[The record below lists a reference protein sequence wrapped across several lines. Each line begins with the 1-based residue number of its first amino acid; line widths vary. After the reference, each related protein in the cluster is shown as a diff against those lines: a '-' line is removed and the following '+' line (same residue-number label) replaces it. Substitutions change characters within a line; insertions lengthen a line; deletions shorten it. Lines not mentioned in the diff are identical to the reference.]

1 LAARAHRGR
10 ERESTMTSIRRVLA
24 LTVLAGALAFAVSA
38 SAQTTIKVGL
48 ALPKGLPGFDH
59 VNGREVEAASKGEL
73 KVELA
78 YGGSLGN
85 PNDRLNQMRRG
96 IIQMSDASDGNYAGI
111 YPDVQVFSLPYLFPT
126 EQVAWKV
133 FDGPVGTAM
142 ADDMRKKTGIRVLG
156 WWEAGGFRHFS
167 SNKAIRS
174 VKDFA
179 GQKVRALG
187 PANAKP
193 VEAAGGIAS
202 AIPFNELYTS
212 LKTGVV
218 DAQDNSV
225 SIFRLVKLYEV
236 QKFLTLSGHSYS
248 FGPMGINDAFYS
260 KLSPAHQ
267 KIIDEAAK
275 KAIAYNRETSRKIE
289 GEALAFVKQN
299 GVTVIELA
307 AAQKDEMRAK
317 MQPAV
322 REWLLTQISAPKILD
337 DTLAAVKAAQ

>member
-1 LAARAHRGR
+1 MKPF
-10 ERESTMTSIRRVLA
+10 SRVLA
-24 LTVLAGALAFAVSA
+24 PAAAACAVAVALVFASTA
-38 SAQTTIKVGL
+38 SAETVIKVGL
-48 ALPKGLPGFDH
+48 TLPKGLPGFDH
-59 VNGREVEAASKGEL
+59 VNGMYETFGREVEAATKGEL
-73 KVELA
+73 KVDLA

-96 IIQMSDASDGNYAGI
+96 IIPMSDASDGNYAAI
-111 YPDVQVFSLPYLFPT
+111 YPDIQVFSLPYLFPT
-126 EQVAWKV
+126 EQIAWKV
-133 FDGPVGTAM
+133 FDGPAGMAM
-142 ADDMRKKTGIRVLG
+142 AEDIRKKTGIRVLG

-167 SNKAIRS
+167 SNKPIRS

-179 GQKVRALG
+179 GLKVRALG

-193 VEAAGGIAS
+193 VEAAGGTAS

-225 SIFRLVKLYEV
+225 SVFRLVKLYEV
-236 QKFLTLSGHSYS
+236 QKYLTLSGHSYS
-248 FGPMGINDAFYS
+248 FGPMGINDAFYE
-260 KLSPAHQ
+260 KLSPAQ
-267 KIIDEAAK
+267 KKAIDDAAK

-299 GVTVIELA
+299 GVTVIEMGKA
-307 AAQKDEMRAK
+307 EKDEMKAK

-322 REWLLTQISAPKILD
+322 RDWLLTQISSPKVLED
-337 DTLAAVKAAQ
+337 ALAAVKAAQ

>member
-1 LAARAHRGR
+1 MKPFG
-10 ERESTMTSIRRVLA
+10 RVLA
-24 LTVLAGALAFAVSA
+24 LPVLAGALAFAVSA

-48 ALPKGLPGFDH
+48 ALPKDLPGFDH
-59 VNGREVEAASKGEL
+59 VNGMYETFGREIEAASKGAL
-73 KVELA
+73 KADLA

-111 YPDVQVFSLPYLFPT
+111 YPDVQVFSLPYLFPDEKT
-126 EQVAWKV
+126 AWKV

-142 ADDMRKKTGIRVLG
+142 AEDIRKKTGIRVLG

-167 SNKAIRS
+167 SNKPIRS

-225 SIFRLVKLYEV
+225 SVFRLVKLYEV
-236 QKFLTLSGHSYS
+236 QKYLTLSGHSYS
-248 FGPMGINDAFYS
+248 FGPMGINDAFYE
-260 KLSPAHQ
+260 KLAPAHK
-267 KIIDEAAK
+267 KIVDDAAR
-275 KAIAYNRETSRKIE
+275 KAIAFNRETSRKIE
-289 GEALAFVKQN
+289 GEALDFVKKN

-307 AAQKDEMRAK
+307 PAQKDELRAK

-322 REWLLTQISAPKILD
+322 RDWLLTQISAPKVLED
-337 DTLAAVKAAQ
+337 ALAAVKAAQ

>member
-1 LAARAHRGR
+1 MKTFGRVFALAAFAAA
-10 ERESTMTSIRRVLA
+10 LA
-24 LTVLAGALAFAVSA
+24 LGVGA

-59 VNGREVEAASKGEL
+59 VNGMYETFGREVEAASKGEL
-73 KVELA
+73 KVDLA

-85 PNDRLNQMRRG
+85 PADRLNQMRRG
-96 IIQMSDASDGNYAGI
+96 IIQMSDASDGNYAAI

-126 EQVAWKV
+126 EQTAWKV

-142 ADDMRKKTGIRVLG
+142 AEDIRKKTGVRVLG

-167 SNKAIRS
+167 SNKPIRT

-179 GQKVRALG
+179 GLKVRALG

-225 SIFRLVKLYEV
+225 SVFRLVKLYEV

-248 FGPMGINDAFYS
+248 FGPMGINDAFYER
-260 KLSPAHQ
+260 LSPAH
-267 KIIDEAAK
+267 KKVVDDAAK

-299 GVTVIELA
+299 GVTAIELSA
-307 AAQKDEMRAK
+307 AAKEEMSAK

-322 REWLLTQISAPKILD
+322 RDWLLTQISAPKVLEDAI
-337 DTLAAVKAAQ
+337 AAVKAAQ

>member
-1 LAARAHRGR
+1 
-10 ERESTMTSIRRVLA
+10 MTSFRRVLA
-24 LTVLAGALAFAVSA
+24 LTAFAGALAFAVSA

-48 ALPKGLPGFDH
+48 TLPKGLPGFDH
-59 VNGREVEAASKGEL
+59 VNGMYETFGREVEAASKGEL

-96 IIQMSDASDGNYAGI
+96 IIQMSDASDGNYAGV

-126 EQVAWKV
+126 EQIAWKV

-142 ADDMRKKTGIRVLG
+142 AEDIRKKTGIRVLG

-167 SNKAIRS
+167 SNKAIRT

-193 VEAAGGIAS
+193 VEAAGGIAA

-225 SIFRLVKLYEV
+225 SVFRLVKLYEV

-248 FGPMGINDAFYS
+248 FGPMGINDAFYE
-260 KLSPAHQ
+260 KLSPAHR
-267 KIIDEAAK
+267 KIVDDAAK

-299 GVTVIELA
+299 GVTVIEMEPA
-307 AAQKDEMRAK
+307 AKEEMRAK

-322 REWLLTQISAPKILD
+322 RDWLLTQISAPKVLD
-337 DTLAAVKAAQ
+337 DALAAVKAAQ

>member
-1 LAARAHRGR
+1 
-10 ERESTMTSIRRVLA
+10 MTSFRRVLA
-24 LTVLAGALAFAVSA
+24 LTAAAVALCFTASA

-59 VNGREVEAASKGEL
+59 VNGMYETFGQEVEAGSKGEL
-73 KVELA
+73 KVDLA

-85 PNDRLNQMRRG
+85 PADRMNQMRRG
-96 IIQMSDASDGNYAGI
+96 IIQMSDASDGNYAAI
-111 YPDVQVFSLPYLFPT
+111 YPDIQVFSLPYLFPD
-126 EQVAWKV
+126 ERIAWKV

-142 ADDMRKKTGIRVLG
+142 AEDLRKKTGIRVLG

-167 SNKAIRS
+167 SNKPIRAI
-174 VKDFA
+174 KDFA

-193 VEAAGGIAS
+193 VEAAGGTAA

-225 SIFRLVKLYEV
+225 SVFRLVKLYEV
-236 QKFLTLSGHSYS
+236 QKYLTLSGHSYS
-248 FGPMGINDAFYS
+248 FGPMGINDAFYER
-260 KLSPAHQ
+260 LSPAQ
-267 KIIDEAAK
+267 KKVIDEAAK

-289 GEALAFVKQN
+289 GEALAFVRQN

-307 AAQKDEMRAK
+307 AAQKDEMKAK

-322 REWLLTQISAPKILD
+322 REWLLTQVSSAKVLD
-337 DTLAAVKAAQ
+337 DALAAVAAASR

>member
-1 LAARAHRGR
+1 
-10 ERESTMTSIRRVLA
+10 MTSIRRVLA
-24 LTVLAGALAFAVSA
+24 LTAFAGALAIAMSA
-38 SAQTTIKVGL
+38 HAQTTIKVGL
-48 ALPKGLPGFDH
+48 ALPKGMAGFDH
-59 VNGREVEAASKGEL
+59 VNGMYETFGREVEAASKGEL
-73 KVELA
+73 KVDLA

-85 PNDRLNQMRRG
+85 PNDRMNQMRRG
-96 IIQMSDASDGNYAGI
+96 IIQMSDASDGNYAAI
-111 YPDVQVFSLPYLFPT
+111 HPDIQVFSLPSMFPT
-126 EQVAWKV
+126 EQAAWKV
-133 FDGPVGTAM
+133 FDGPAGTAM
-142 ADDMRKKTGIRVLG
+142 AEDIRKKTGIRVLG

-167 SNKAIRS
+167 SNKPIRT
-174 VKDFA
+174 VADF
-179 GQKVRALG
+179 GGLKVRALG

-225 SIFRLVKLYEV
+225 SVFRLVKLYEV

-248 FGPMGINDAFYS
+248 FGPMGINDAFYE
-260 KLSPAHQ
+260 KLSPAHK
-267 KIIDEAAK
+267 KIIDDAAK

-299 GVTVIELA
+299 GVTVIEMTA
-307 AAQKDEMRAK
+307 AAKDEMRAK

-322 REWLLTQISAPKILD
+322 REWLLGQISAPKVLED
-337 DTLAAVKAAQ
+337 ALAAVKAAQ

>member
-1 LAARAHRGR
+1 
-10 ERESTMTSIRRVLA
+10 MTSFRRVLA
-24 LTVLAGALAFAVSA
+24 LTAFAGALVFAAAA

-48 ALPKGLPGFDH
+48 ALPKGMAGFDH
-59 VNGREVEAASKGEL
+59 VNGMYETFGREVEAASKGEL
-73 KVELA
+73 KVDLA

-85 PNDRLNQMRRG
+85 PNDRMNQMRRG
-96 IIQMSDASDGNYAGI
+96 IIQMSDASDGNYAAI
-111 YPDVQVFSLPYLFPT
+111 YPDVQVFSLPYVFPT
-126 EQVAWKV
+126 EQIAWKV
-133 FDGPVGTAM
+133 FDGPMGTAM
-142 ADDMRKKTGIRVLG
+142 AEDMRKKTGIRVLG

-167 SNKAIRS
+167 SNKPIRS
-174 VKDFA
+174 VADFR
-179 GQKVRALG
+179 GLKVRALG

-248 FGPMGINDAFYS
+248 FGPMGINDAFYA
-260 KLSPAHQ
+260 KLSPAHR
-267 KIIDEAAK
+267 KIIDDAAK

-289 GEALAFVKQN
+289 GDALVFVKQN
-299 GVTVIELA
+299 GVTVIEMTA
-307 AAQKDEMRAK
+307 GAKEEMRAK

-322 REWLLTQISAPKILD
+322 REWLLGQISSPKVLD
-337 DTLAAVKAAQ
+337 DALAAVKAAQ

>member
-1 LAARAHRGR
+1 
-10 ERESTMTSIRRVLA
+10 MTSFRRVLA
-24 LTVLAGALAFAVSA
+24 LTAFAGALVLAAGA
-38 SAQTTIKVGL
+38 DAQTTIKVGL

-59 VNGREVEAASKGEL
+59 VNGMYETFGREVEAGSKGAL
-73 KVELA
+73 KVDLA

-85 PNDRLNQMRRG
+85 PNDRMNQMRRG
-96 IIQMSDASDGNYAGI
+96 IIQMSDASDGNYAAI
-111 YPDVQVFSLPYLFPT
+111 HPDIQVFSLPYMFPT
-126 EQVAWKV
+126 EQAAWKV
-133 FDGPVGTAM
+133 FDGPAGTAM
-142 ADDMRKKTGIRVLG
+142 AEDIRKKTGIRVLG

-167 SNKAIRS
+167 SNKPIRS
-174 VKDFA
+174 VADFR
-179 GQKVRALG
+179 GLKVRALG

-225 SIFRLVKLYEV
+225 SVFRLVKLYEV

-248 FGPMGINDAFYS
+248 FGPMGINDRFYES
-260 KLSPAHQ
+260 LSPANR
-267 KIIDEAAK
+267 KIVDDAAK
-275 KAIAYNRETSRKIE
+275 KAIAYNRATSRKIE

-299 GVTVIELA
+299 GVTVIELSA
-307 AAQKDEMRAK
+307 AAKEEMRAK

-322 REWLLTQISAPKILD
+322 RAWLLTQISAPKVLED
-337 DTLAAVKAAQ
+337 ALAAVKAAQ

>member
-1 LAARAHRGR
+1 
-10 ERESTMTSIRRVLA
+10 MTSFRRVFA
-24 LTVLAGALAFAVSA
+24 LTAFAGALVLAAA
-38 SAQTTIKVGL
+38 AHAQTTIKVGL

-59 VNGREVEAASKGEL
+59 VNGMYETFGREVEAASKGEL
-73 KVELA
+73 KVDLA

-85 PNDRLNQMRRG
+85 PNDRMNQMRRG
-96 IIQMSDASDGNYAGI
+96 IIQMSDASDGNYAAI

-126 EQVAWKV
+126 EQIAWKV
-133 FDGPVGTAM
+133 FDGPAGTAM
-142 ADDMRKKTGIRVLG
+142 AEDMRMKTGIRVLG

-167 SNKAIRS
+167 SNKPIRA
-174 VKDFA
+174 VADFR
-179 GQKVRALG
+179 GLKVRALG

-225 SIFRLVKLYEV
+225 SVFRLVKLYEV

-248 FGPMGINDAFYS
+248 FGPMGINDAFFA
-260 KLSPAHQ
+260 KLSPTHQ
-267 KIIDEAAK
+267 KIVADAAK

-299 GVTVIELA
+299 GVTVIEMTA
-307 AAQKDEMRAK
+307 VAKEEMRAK

-322 REWLLTQISAPKILD
+322 REWLLGQISAPKVLD
-337 DTLAAVKAAQ
+337 DALAAVKSAQ

>member
-1 LAARAHRGR
+1 
-10 ERESTMTSIRRVLA
+10 MTNFRRLLA
-24 LTVLAGALAFAVSA
+24 LTAFAAALGIAGAA
-38 SAQTTIKVGL
+38 SAEITIRVGL
-48 ALPKGLPGFDH
+48 ALPKGLAGFDH
-59 VNGREVEAASKGEL
+59 VNGMYETFGREVEAASKGEI

-85 PNDRLNQMRRG
+85 PNDRMNQMRRG
-96 IIQMSDASDGNYAGI
+96 IIQMSDASDGNYATI

-126 EQVAWKV
+126 EQIAWKV

-142 ADDMRKKTGIRVLG
+142 GEDMRKKTGIRVLG

-167 SNKAIRS
+167 SNKPIRT

-193 VEAAGGIAS
+193 VEAAGGTAS

-236 QKFLTLSGHSYS
+236 QKYLTLSGHSYS
-248 FGPMGINDAFYS
+248 FGPMGINDAFYE
-260 KLSPAHQ
+260 KLTPAQ
-267 KIIDEAAK
+267 KKIIDDAAK
-275 KAIAYNRETSRKIE
+275 KAIAFNRETSRKIE

-299 GVTVIELA
+299 GVTVIEMDPA
-307 AAQKDEMRAK
+307 AKDEMRAK

-322 REWLLTQISAPKILD
+322 REWLLTQISSPKVLD
-337 DTLAAVKAAQ
+337 DALAAVKAAQ

>member
-1 LAARAHRGR
+1 
-10 ERESTMTSIRRVLA
+10 MTSFRRVLA
-24 LTVLAGALAFAVSA
+24 LTAFAGALVFAGA
-38 SAQTTIKVGL
+38 AQAQTTIKVGL

-59 VNGREVEAASKGEL
+59 VNGMYETFGREVEAASKGEL
-73 KVELA
+73 KVDLA

-85 PNDRLNQMRRG
+85 PNDRMNQMRRG
-96 IIQMSDASDGNYAGI
+96 IIQMSDASDGKYAAI
-111 YPDVQVFSLPYLFPT
+111 HPDIQVFSLPYMFPT
-126 EQVAWKV
+126 EQAAWKV
-133 FDGPVGTAM
+133 FDGPAGTAM
-142 ADDMRKKTGIRVLG
+142 AEDIRKKTGIRVLG

-167 SNKAIRS
+167 SNKPIRT
-174 VKDFA
+174 VADF
-179 GQKVRALG
+179 GGLKVRALG

-225 SIFRLVKLYEV
+225 SVFRLVKLYEV

-248 FGPMGINDAFYS
+248 FGPMGINDAFYE
-260 KLSPAHQ
+260 KLSPAHK
-267 KIIDEAAK
+267 KIVDEAAK
-275 KAIAYNRETSRKIE
+275 KAVAYNRETSRKIE

-299 GVTVIELA
+299 GVTVIEMTA
-307 AAQKDEMRAK
+307 AAKEEMRAK

-322 REWLLTQISAPKILD
+322 RDWLLTQISSPKVLD
-337 DTLAAVKAAQ
+337 DALAAVKAAQ

>member
-1 LAARAHRGR
+1 
-10 ERESTMTSIRRVLA
+10 MTSFRRVLA
-24 LTVLAGALAFAVSA
+24 LTAFAGALAIAA
-38 SAQTTIKVGL
+38 GAQAQTTIKVGL

-59 VNGREVEAASKGEL
+59 VNGMYETFGREVEAASKGAL
-73 KVELA
+73 KVDLA

-85 PNDRLNQMRRG
+85 PNDRMNQMRRG
-96 IIQMSDASDGNYAGI
+96 IIQMSDASDGNYAAI
-111 YPDVQVFSLPYLFPT
+111 YPDIQVFSLPYMFPT
-126 EQVAWKV
+126 EQTAWKV
-133 FDGPVGTAM
+133 FDGPAGTAM
-142 ADDMRKKTGIRVLG
+142 AEDIRKKTGIRVLG

-167 SNKAIRS
+167 SNKPIRS
-174 VKDFA
+174 VADFS
-179 GQKVRALG
+179 GLKVRALG

-225 SIFRLVKLYEV
+225 SVFRLVKLYEV
-236 QKFLTLSGHSYS
+236 QKYLTLSGHSYS
-248 FGPMGINDAFYS
+248 FGPMGINDRFYES
-260 KLSPAHQ
+260 LSPANR
-267 KIIDEAAK
+267 KILDDAAK

-299 GVTVIELA
+299 GVAVIELSA
-307 AAQKDEMRAK
+307 AAKEAMRAK

-322 REWLLTQISAPKILD
+322 REWLLTQISSPKVLEEA
-337 DTLAAVKAAQ
+337 LAAVKAAQ

>member
-1 LAARAHRGR
+1 
-10 ERESTMTSIRRVLA
+10 MTSFRRVLA
-24 LTVLAGALAFAVSA
+24 LTAFAGALVFAAGVG
-38 SAQTTIKVGL
+38 AQTTIKVGL

-59 VNGREVEAASKGEL
+59 VNGMYETFGREVEAASKGEL
-73 KVELA
+73 KVDLA

-85 PNDRLNQMRRG
+85 PNDRMNQMRRG
-96 IIQMSDASDGNYAGI
+96 IIQMSDASDGNYAAI
-111 YPDVQVFSLPYLFPT
+111 HPDIQVFSLPYLFPT
-126 EQVAWKV
+126 EQIAWKV

-142 ADDMRKKTGIRVLG
+142 AEDIRKKTGIRVLG

-167 SNKAIRS
+167 SNKPIRA
-174 VKDFA
+174 VADF
-179 GQKVRALG
+179 GGLKVRALG

-225 SIFRLVKLYEV
+225 SVFRLVKLYEV
-236 QKFLTLSGHSYS
+236 QKYLTLSGHSYS
-248 FGPMGINDAFYS
+248 FGPMGINDAFYE
-260 KLSPAHQ
+260 KLSPAQ
-267 KIIDEAAK
+267 KKIIDDAAK

-289 GEALAFVKQN
+289 GEALSFVKQN
-299 GVTVIELA
+299 GVTVIEMA
-307 AAQKDEMRAK
+307 AAAKEEMRAK

-322 REWLLTQISAPKILD
+322 REWLLTQISSPKVLED
-337 DTLAAVKAAQ
+337 ALAAVKAAQ